1 MKSFVK
7 NLCCEVLKRSV
18 LVICGEWV
26 KTWPLYDRMASKYMP
41 KKTRQ
46 EVWAN
51 ICEAWDKAC
60 KESPGCRAIT
70 MSCHGD
76 VYVVMPEW
84 SLPVFAHEAY
94 HAAQA
99 VLRHVGTDD
108 EELGAYL
115 VEWMV
120 GSVAETARKT
130 SKEKK

>member
-1 MKSFVK
+1 MKPFVK

-18 LVICGEWV
+18 IVICGNRTE
-26 KTWPLYDRMASKYMP
+26 TRPLFDRMASRFM
-41 KKTRQ
+41 TRKMRD
-46 EVWAN
+46 EAWSG
-51 ICEAWDKAC
+51 ICDAWDKARE
-60 KESPGCRAIT
+60 ESPGCRAIT

-84 SLPVFAHEAY
+84 SVATFAHEAY

-99 VLRHVGTDD
+99 ILRHVGADD
-108 EELGAYL
+108 EEIGAYL

-130 SKEKK
+130 RKDR

>member
-1 MKSFVK
+1 MKPFVK

-18 LVICGEWV
+18 LVICGGRSEAR
-26 KTWPLYDRMASKYMP
+26 PLFDRMASRYMS
-41 KKTRQ
+41 KKLRDET
-46 EVWAN
+46 WADV
-51 ICEAWDKAC
+51 CGAWDKARE
-60 KESPGCRAIT
+60 ESPGCRAIT

-120 GSVAETARKT
+120 GSVAETARKAN
-130 SKEKK
+130 KEK